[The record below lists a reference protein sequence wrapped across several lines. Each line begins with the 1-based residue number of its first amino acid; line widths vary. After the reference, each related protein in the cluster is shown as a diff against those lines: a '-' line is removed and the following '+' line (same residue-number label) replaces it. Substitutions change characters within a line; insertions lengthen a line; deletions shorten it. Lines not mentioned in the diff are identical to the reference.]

1 MTFGSSRFFPERRFD
16 AEFVNG
22 LNEAAEV
29 MRQHL
34 AESFIDLRRSR
45 LAAEPVAKLG
55 LDHRERVS
63 TFERL

>member
-22 LNEAAEV
+22 LNEATEI
-29 MRQHL
+29 MRQDFTHR
-34 AESFIDLRRSR
+34 FVDLRRAR

-55 LDHRERVS
+55 LDHVESSFDV
-63 TFERL
+63 